1 MIHLELS
8 YAAPD
13 GAVGRWPQLDLT
25 PGLNRDSTGADL
37 ASSQLL
43 SIGNGKENHDDDD
56 DDDDDDVAAAAA
68 AAADDDDDDS
78 ASYAAGP

>member
-1 MIHLELS
+1 MSFIQSLIHLELS

-43 SIGNGKENHDDDD
+43 SIGNGERRVEVDFIYTSIDVHSHSIHIQKE
-56 DDDDDDVAAAAA
+56 
-68 AAADDDDDDS
+68 
-78 ASYAAGP
+78 